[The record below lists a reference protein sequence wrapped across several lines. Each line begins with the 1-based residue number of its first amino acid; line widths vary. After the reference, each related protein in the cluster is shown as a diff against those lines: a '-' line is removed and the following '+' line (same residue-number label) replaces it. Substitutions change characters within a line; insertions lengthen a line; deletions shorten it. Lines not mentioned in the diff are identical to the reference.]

1 MDKKEQNT
9 NKKGLKIDKKVLIAI
24 VAVIVV
30 IIVVVAVVFLTRDKK
45 ENVATNEDGTT
56 AITEQGVIKDESY
69 GGLNFSN
76 TTLIKDG
83 NMYTL
88 SMDVT
93 NPTNDAIDLEQVGI
107 DMKDDKGNTII
118 TLYGYIGEPMAAGE
132 TRTITS
138 STETDL
144 SKVTSKTIVEY
155 QQG

>member
-9 NKKGLKIDKKVLIAI
+9 KGLKIDKKILIAI
-24 VAVIVV
+24 IAVIVV
-30 IIVVVAVVFLTRDKK
+30 IIVVVAVVLRTRDNNKK
-45 ENVATNEDGTT
+45 DVVENEDGTT

-93 NPTNDAIDLEQVGI
+93 NSTDETIDLEQVGI
-107 DMKDDKGNTII
+107 DMKNDKGNVLI
-118 TLYGYIGEPMAAGE
+118 TLNGYIGEPMAAGE

-155 QQG
+155 KQG